1 MEGKPQISPDV
12 LARYAADAA
21 REVDGVRGLV
31 GDRLRR
37 HDGVRVTEAG
47 DAVVVEVHLSVAA
60 GTSIPAMGRDVQER
74 VAGYLERM
82 AGVAPAT
89 VDVIVHEIG
98 D

>member
-1 MEGKPQISPDV
+1 MESPARISPDV
-12 LARYAADAA
+12 LARYAADATK
-21 REVDGVRGLV
+21 EVDGVRGLV

-47 DAVVVEVHLSVAA
+47 DAVALEVHVSVAA
-60 GTSIPAMGRDVQER
+60 GTSIPTLGRDVQER

>member
-1 MEGKPQISPDV
+1 MDNPARISPDV

-21 REVDGVRGLV
+21 REVEGIRGLV

-37 HDGVRVTEAG
+37 HDGVRVTETG
-47 DAVVVEVHLSVAA
+47 DTVALEVHVSVAA

-74 VAGYLERM
+74 VAGYLQRM

-98 D
+98 P

>member
-1 MEGKPQISPDV
+1 MDGPARISPDV

-21 REVDGVRGLV
+21 KEVAGVRGLV
-31 GDRLRR
+31 ADRLRR
-37 HDGVRVTEAG
+37 HDGVRVTETG

-60 GTSIPAMGRDVQER
+60 GTSIPTMGRDVQGR

-98 D
+98 S